1 VDCQSYVPLLSAG
14 AGLGEITGNNALDM
28 SWKNYQENIVD
39 EYKVVLDGW
48 PMVVFDPSKLGYRAL
63 EPIMRS
69 LEEGSCKWQKLI
81 DDEYMVRRDELIANG
96 GTKKAPLKER
106 ADKGK
111 KRGLYNRNNQVDVE
125 DDDEKSSTSSSSED
139 D

>member
-1 VDCQSYVPLLSAG
+1 
-14 AGLGEITGNNALDM
+14 
-28 SWKNYQENIVD
+28 
-39 EYKVVLDGW
+39 
-48 PMVVFDPSKLGYRAL
+48 
-63 EPIMRS
+63 MRS
-69 LEEGSCKWQKLI
+69 LEEGSCKWWKLS

-96 GTKKAPLKER
+96 GTKKATCKEW

-111 KRGLYNRNNQVDVE
+111 KRGSYNRNNRVDLE